1 MEPREDE
8 YARKFTFM
16 SLFALLLLE
25 EEEEWTGE
33 EPITPSTQGSRCTR
47 RCRWS
52 TGMLFVVPVD
62 LVVAALLVVEKGLR
76 WWWWWWSRK
85 ESTLMSNP
93 TYKSVYERSQ
103 LFENRAAMFED
114 KYKRMK
120 TDFEA
125 QKKSMTRRDRLEVKM
140 KESLDTFETISSD
153 MKIMLQGFKS
163 GAETV
168 LSAAGTRSSTPIN
181 PLSGFDFPK
190 KPEREDKQ
198 NALLW
203 WENCTAPNS
212 GVSTASKGGKKS
224 DVTPYPYVDEKGE
237 LVDYLEY
244 RRCRTTIRDVL
255 TRLQQQTPGILVAGW
270 LSNSDTTKEAVM
282 QAVYPKHPWLALAD
296 GHYKFHKLVSSVHS
310 EAGRR
315 IKSKVGAAQGGSE
328 TPAGSVKK
336 EGHSS
341 LVKREHS
348 EDASCGGGESRP
360 RKKAKAPAPEPD
372 ANLACVAT
380 AAAHQPEVIDLE
392 LASDVVSPRPEGYDF
407 DDGLENSW
415 QQELEYKAVPGS
427 STSEATLV
435 ITSNRGSSRTVL
447 ALEAGTSEPASSSKP
462 FSTNKPTN
470 WTPASLQEFTAR
482 NYQLAQRPPAPFVGA
497 GFDDPLSAVT
507 LSGVGTVPSHPT
519 ASPNPTV
526 SYPTLSSAV
535 RASMLPI
542 DPDLTAGGPTQA
554 SADPQD
560 SAEPKS
566 PTVAS
571 ALPSIANGFTEPPQL
586 PPLPVQRATA
596 KDKENRAPK
605 ARAAVGQGKFALHN
619 YKKKDTGKAIYAH
632 IWAAI
637 DGNKKLKTSD
647 FNAAWNALSSEAQSH
662 YNNQVGQPGPLA
674 TNTAVGN

>member
-1 MEPREDE
+1 MSDDYYNSGTHRRRDMDEDNDVSPNFSHGGVSSDFE
-8 YARKFTFM
+8 SPLT
-16 SLFALLLLE
+16 AL
-25 EEEEWTGE
+25 
-33 EPITPSTQGSRCTR
+33 TQRRQGTSRNTLDDDR
-47 RCRWS
+47 GIVQLA
-52 TGMLFVVPVD
+52 TH
-62 LVVAALLVVEKGLR
+62 
-76 WWWWWWSRK
+76 
-85 ESTLMSNP
+85 STLMSNP

-341 LVKREHS
+341 SVKREHS

-380 AAAHQPEVIDLE
+380 AAAHQPEDSGIVTAGKE
-392 LASDVVSPRPEGYDF
+392 SPD
-407 DDGLENSW
+407 N
-415 QQELEYKAVPGS
+415 QVP
-427 STSEATLV
+427 
-435 ITSNRGSSRTVL
+435 SRYLDPTCYLDRYLRTRYTCVPPYL
-447 ALEAGTSEPASSSKP
+447 YPRYLSIRYLPRTIPYLPGTSTLPATSTDISEPGI
-462 FSTNKPTN
+462 
-470 WTPASLQEFTAR
+470 PAYLRTYTHDISVSGTSPVRSRYLDPVPLRTYTHDISITGTSLI
-482 NYQLAQRPPAPFVGA
+482 
-497 GFDDPLSAVT
+497 SAT
-507 LSGVGTVPSHPT
+507 
-519 ASPNPTV
+519 
-526 SYPTLSSAV
+526 
-535 RASMLPI
+535 
-542 DPDLTAGGPTQA
+542 
-554 SADPQD
+554 
-560 SAEPKS
+560 
-566 PTVAS
+566 
-571 ALPSIANGFTEPPQL
+571 
-586 PPLPVQRATA
+586 
-596 KDKENRAPK
+596 
-605 ARAAVGQGKFALHN
+605 
-619 YKKKDTGKAIYAH
+619 
-632 IWAAI
+632 
-637 DGNKKLKTSD
+637 
-647 FNAAWNALSSEAQSH
+647 
-662 YNNQVGQPGPLA
+662 
-674 TNTAVGN
+674 

>member
-1 MEPREDE
+1 MA
-8 YARKFTFM
+8 Y
-16 SLFALLLLE
+16 
-25 EEEEWTGE
+25 
-33 EPITPSTQGSRCTR
+33 I
-47 RCRWS
+47 
-52 TGMLFVVPVD
+52 
-62 LVVAALLVVEKGLR
+62 
-76 WWWWWWSRK
+76 
-85 ESTLMSNP
+85 
-93 TYKSVYERSQ
+93 
-103 LFENRAAMFED
+103 
-114 KYKRMK
+114 
-120 TDFEA
+120 
-125 QKKSMTRRDRLEVKM
+125 
-140 KESLDTFETISSD
+140 
-153 MKIMLQGFKS
+153 
-163 GAETV
+163 
-168 LSAAGTRSSTPIN
+168 
-181 PLSGFDFPK
+181 
-190 KPEREDKQ
+190 
-198 NALLW
+198 
-203 WENCTAPNS
+203 
-212 GVSTASKGGKKS
+212 
-224 DVTPYPYVDEKGE
+224 
-237 LVDYLEY
+237 
-244 RRCRTTIRDVL
+244 
-255 TRLQQQTPGILVAGW
+255 
-270 LSNSDTTKEAVM
+270 
-282 QAVYPKHPWLALAD
+282 
-296 GHYKFHKLVSSVHS
+296 
-310 EAGRR
+310 
-315 IKSKVGAAQGGSE
+315 
-328 TPAGSVKK
+328 
-336 EGHSS
+336 
-341 LVKREHS
+341 
-348 EDASCGGGESRP
+348 
-360 RKKAKAPAPEPD
+360 
-372 ANLACVAT
+372 
-380 AAAHQPEVIDLE
+380 VIDLE

-674 TNTAVGN
+674 TNTAVGNYSASPTDPRNMTAVTGPVGEKGDVYYWPDNVIFSWELVEAEDIQWELLDAEEEKGPEEALKGEEKNVEREGEIKHTYPPRPGYELKRTRTTSLQLGELARQDEEELMRSEAGERMKLEIEALQRLQEEDEKFAQLHAEEVRLLEEERIRARRDAEEQAIKMEELAKIELEKHRRFQEEERKKLEMENLERLKRQQEENVVAKQQVVEVERLGEIACPARLDEEAQRKGAEEDRLRLESAEKEERMRLRKEEKRRKVMEKRERQAREIQAQA

>member
-1 MEPREDE
+1 MSDDYYNSGTHRRRDMDEDNDVSPNFSHGGVSSDFE
-8 YARKFTFM
+8 SPLT
-16 SLFALLLLE
+16 AL
-25 EEEEWTGE
+25 
-33 EPITPSTQGSRCTR
+33 TQRRQGTSRNTLDDDR
-47 RCRWS
+47 GIVQLA
-52 TGMLFVVPVD
+52 TH
-62 LVVAALLVVEKGLR
+62 
-76 WWWWWWSRK
+76 
-85 ESTLMSNP
+85 STLMSNP
-93 TYKSVYERSQ
+93 TYKSVYEQSQ

-125 QKKSMTRRDRLEVKM
+125 QNRKSMTRRDRLEVKM

-341 LVKREHS
+341 SVKREHS

-482 NYQLAQRPPAPFVGA
+482 NYQLA
-497 GFDDPLSAVT
+497 
-507 LSGVGTVPSHPT
+507 